1 MTIETKYEIGQRV
14 LIEQL
19 KISGVIQAIYYLN
32 QVEYRVRYFDS
43 GNIQDPYF
51 FENELL
57 SIGDNES

>member
-1 MTIETKYEIGQRV
+1 MKIETKYEIGQEV

-19 KISGVIQAIYYLN
+19 KISGVVQAIYYLN
-32 QVEYRVRYFDS
+32 QIEYRVRYFDS

-57 SIGDNES
+57 AVEEK